1 MSPGCVSFGLVGSK
15 TKAQKYERTL
25 KRASTCTFRLLT
37 LLPHFR
43 VGHGKQFRFQRRNL
57 LLALFLFRGQR
68 LALLLQFVVGGH
80 MHAGLELFRFHQ
92 HRLVL
97 HLASDEVA
105 KQKKEIVGDQKAVA
119 RTRIWR

>member
-1 MSPGCVSFGLVGSK
+1 MS
-15 TKAQKYERTL
+15 ARL
-25 KRASTCTFRLLT
+25 KRASTCTFRLFAGKKKKNLT

-68 LALLLQFVVGGH
+68 LALLLQFVVGGR

-97 HLASDEVA
+97 HLASVEVA
-105 KQKKEIVGDQKAVA
+105 KKKKEEIVGDQKAVA